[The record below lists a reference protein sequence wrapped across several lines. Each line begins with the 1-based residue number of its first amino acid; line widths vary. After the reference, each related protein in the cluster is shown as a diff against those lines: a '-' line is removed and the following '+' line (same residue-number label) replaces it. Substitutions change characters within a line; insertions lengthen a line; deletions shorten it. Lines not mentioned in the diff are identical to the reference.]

1 MANRQGNCYAF
12 ASIGRE
18 PARPFPHLFRTRG
31 QKPSAPPERR
41 PALSTN
47 HLIDLYSDTQTKPSA
62 GMRKAM
68 ADAEVGDEQRG
79 EDPST
84 NLLQERVAELLGKE
98 AALFL
103 PSGTMCNQIA
113 MLVHC
118 RQGDEIIGAE
128 VTHLFTSEAGGASA
142 LAGAQTWPIRCERG
156 IFKGADVTAAVRAPG
171 RHNPISRVVIIEQT
185 VNRGGGAI
193 WSIDEIADVAAATK
207 QHGLV
212 LHMDG
217 ARLMNAAVSSGVAA
231 DKMTTHVDTAWTDLS
246 KGLGCPVGGVLVGSR
261 AFIDEAWRWKHRLG
275 GALRQSGI
283 LAAAGLYALDHNIQK
298 LAEDH
303 ENAVA
308 LGNAVAAIEGLK
320 LFSPRIESNMVFFES
335 TLPEISSRQI
345 FETLLARG
353 VRMGM
358 TYGNMIRAVTHLDVS
373 SDDITRSGEILGQ
386 VVADLKAGLR
396 KAS

>member
-1 MANRQGNCYAF
+1 
-12 ASIGRE
+12 
-18 PARPFPHLFRTRG
+18 
-31 QKPSAPPERR
+31 
-41 PALSTN
+41 LSTN
-47 HLIDLYSDTQTKPSA
+47 RIIDLYSDTQTRPSA
-62 GMRKAM
+62 GMRQAM
-68 ADAEVGDEQRG
+68 ADAEVGDEQRS

-84 NLLQERVAELLGKE
+84 NLLQARVADLLGKE

-142 LAGAQTWPIRCERG
+142 LAGAQTWPLRCERG
-156 IFKGADVTAAVRAPG
+156 IFSGADVTAAVRAPG
-171 RHNPISRVVIIEQT
+171 RHNPVSRVVVIVQT

-193 WSIDEIADVAAATK
+193 WPRETIADVAAAAR

-212 LHMDG
+212 VHMDG
-217 ARLMNAAVSSGVAA
+217 ARLLNAAVSSGIPA
-231 DKMTTHVDTAWTDLS
+231 KEMTAHVDTAWVDLS

-283 LAAAGLYALDHNIQK
+283 LAAAGLYALDHNIPK

-303 ENAVA
+303 ANAVA
-308 LGNAVAAIEGLK
+308 LGEAIVAVPGLK
-320 LFSPRIESNMVFFES
+320 LFTPRIESNIVFFES
-335 TLPEISSRQI
+335 TLAEVSSRQI
-345 FETLLARG
+345 FEALLARG

-358 TYGNMIRAVTHLDVS
+358 TYGNMIRAVTNLDVPN
-373 SDDITRSGEILGQ
+373 DDITRAGEILAE